1 MCFCCCTTRK
11 SILIY
16 LIVVTSFAFIYGII
30 AISQFGSSTDIYDY
44 LINKLDELES
54 SGSTSSSSGSGS
66 SYYNPW
72 NRNRRLQSY
81 NNPYNP
87 NTYQAAKVIL
97 DTASVSKIDSLT
109 YEDINGKSYGMVKS
123 LKGIENG
130 LGVVLFIFPI
140 LFLVAEIV
148 FLVFSWGNKE
158 FQIMKTSTYNI
169 LYVLK
174 IIAYALAIIFIFLA
188 VLYGCLLIVALAQYI
203 SLVTFLDSCA
213 RGIIIG
219 IVFGYYCFWY
229 YIILSCG
236 FASERNLF
244 ISIGSEEKPGAN
256 AQYDVNGNPIVRAIL
271 SAQPVIGVNPQM
283 VVQPIQPV
291 QQMAIPY
298 QQIPVYNQ
306 NLGQQTSP
314 VIYHQSQEPI
324 QQQTQDKNVD
334 PNSGRNLIGNQVNF
348 TTNK

>member
-44 LINKLDELES
+44 LIDRLDQLES
-54 SGSTSSSSGSGS
+54 SGSPSSSSGG
-66 SYYNPW
+66 W
-72 NRNRRLQSY
+72 NGNRRLQSY
-81 NNPYNP
+81 NYP

-123 LKGIENG
+123 LKGLENG

-324 QQQTQDKNVD
+324 QQQIQDKNVD

>member
-44 LINKLDELES
+44 LIDKLDRLES
-54 SGSTSSSSGSGS
+54 SGSPSSSSG
-66 SYYNPW
+66 
-72 NRNRRLQSY
+72 NRRLQ
-81 NNPYNP
+81 PYNYP

-123 LKGIENG
+123 LKRLENG

>member
-44 LINKLDELES
+44 LIDKLDRLES
-54 SGSTSSSSGSGS
+54 SGSPSSSSG
-66 SYYNPW
+66 
-72 NRNRRLQSY
+72 NRRLQ
-81 NNPYNP
+81 PYNYP

-123 LKGIENG
+123 LKGLENG

>member
-44 LINKLDELES
+44 LINKLDQLES
-54 SGSTSSSSGSGS
+54 SGSTSSSS
-66 SYYNPW
+66 
-72 NRNRRLQSY
+72 RNRRLQ
-81 NNPYNP
+81 PYNYP
-87 NTYQAAKVIL
+87 YTYQAAKNIL

-123 LKGIENG
+123 LKGLENG

-324 QQQTQDKNVD
+324 QQQIQDKNVD

>member
-44 LINKLDELES
+44 LIDKLDRLES
-54 SGSTSSSSGSGS
+54 SGSPSSSSG
-66 SYYNPW
+66 
-72 NRNRRLQSY
+72 NRRLQ
-81 NNPYNP
+81 PYNYP

-123 LKGIENG
+123 LKGLENG

-324 QQQTQDKNVD
+324 QQQIQDKNVD

>member
-44 LINKLDELES
+44 LIDKLDRLES
-54 SGSTSSSSGSGS
+54 SGSPSSSSGG
-66 SYYNPW
+66 W
-72 NRNRRLQSY
+72 NGNRRLQSY
-81 NNPYNP
+81 NHP

-314 VIYHQSQEPI
+314 VIYQQSQEPI
-324 QQQTQDKNVD
+324 QQQIQDKNVD